1 MSDDDEIE
9 DNYDEDG
16 FDVPVTDETFQG
28 TKDRRSV
35 AHHNKSVSKSA
46 MDQTNNTMKMSY
58 KQSAPSNLTNKS
70 LSKHELDR
78 KETPATE

>member
-46 MDQTNNTMKMSY
+46 MD
-58 KQSAPSNLTNKS
+58 
-70 LSKHELDR
+70 
-78 KETPATE
+78 